1 MRILVNTVSTKKH
14 SGGAFQIAD
23 NFIRK
28 SLEHS
33 EVEWIYV
40 VSTDL
45 DAILPEEM
53 KGKENYHVFPTQ
65 PDFKG
70 SYKRVKQELK
80 LLEQKKNPD
89 VVYSITAPSYF
100 SFERPEVMRFT
111 NPLVSHPNKYSW
123 KVQPL
128 KAKIRLMAY
137 CWNQK
142 RLIKNTR
149 FFITQTETTK
159 QGILR
164 ITGLPSENVCV
175 VNNVLPAAFAK
186 QDASHVDTGE
196 NRIDIACIGAPV
208 PHKNFDILPDVILE
222 LKKRG
227 VENVRF
233 HTTIPENL
241 PIWSVLSSKLKDN
254 DIAKHLVNHGRV
266 TQEELAEIYRRCE
279 YAYLPTL
286 LEVFSASTVE
296 AMYFGLKI
304 VATDFGFNREVL
316 GDACLYYEPMNAADA
331 ATKFVELIHN
341 QELQKLF
348 SDRMKKQ
355 LSKYDDYD
363 KHFNAIESFLVKV
376 GTGQLV

>member
-1 MRILVNTVSTKKH
+1 MRILINTISTKKH
-14 SGGAFQIAD
+14 SGGAFQIAN

-28 SLEHS
+28 SLEHP

-40 VSTDL
+40 VSSDL

-53 KGKENYHVFPTQ
+53 KGKGNYHVFPTQ

-80 LLEQKKNPD
+80 ALEQKINPD

-111 NPLVSHPNKYSW
+111 NPLVAHPNKYSW

-128 KAKIRLMAY
+128 MAKIRLMAY

-142 RLIKNTR
+142 RLIKNTKY
-149 FFITQTETTK
+149 FITQTETTK
-159 QGILR
+159 QGIMR
-164 ITGLPSENVCV
+164 ITGLPSKNVCV
-175 VNNVLPAAFAK
+175 VNNVLPAAFAN
-186 QDASHVDTGE
+186 QDTSHIDTGE
-196 NRIDIACIGAPV
+196 DWIDIACVGAPV

-222 LKKRG
+222 LNKRG
-227 VENVRF
+227 INNVRF
-233 HTTIPENL
+233 HTTIPEDL
-241 PIWSVLSSKLKDN
+241 PIWKVISSQLKSN
-254 DIAKHLVNHGRV
+254 GIEKHLVNHGRV
-266 TQEELAEIYRRCE
+266 TQAELAEIYRRCE

-296 AMYFGLKI
+296 AMYFDLKI

-316 GDACLYYEPMNAADA
+316 GDACLYYEPMNASDA
-331 ATKFVELIHN
+331 AAKFDELIHN
-341 QELQKLF
+341 QKLQKTF

-363 KHFNAIESFLVKV
+363 KHFNAIEDFLVKV
-376 GTGQLV
+376 ANGKLG